1 MPFSSKKINEGFV
14 EFRLDRTEAEP
25 APQGVIYDGERS
37 VSRVHAAYQINIL
50 GYKETFVIL
59 VAVGQLYGVL
69 LLAFVGLY
77 QHHQLTQNLAD
88 VSSVYLVDDEDKL
101 LVRRTSCLAAEVKEN
116 AIPPFKAA
124 LLRRTDAL
132 HKILI
137 TVRLMKLHHLD
148 VLILHKA
155 NQLIGYLSG

>member
-1 MPFSSKKINEGFV
+1 MAS
-14 EFRLDRTEAEP
+14 
-25 APQGVIYDGERS
+25 ERS
-37 VSRVHAAYQINIL
+37 AVFHAAYQINIL

-59 VAVGQLYGVL
+59 VAVGQLNGVL

-132 HKILI
+132 HEILI
-137 TVRLMKLHHLD
+137 AVGLMKLYHLD
-148 VLILHKA
+148 ILILHKA
-155 NQLIGYLSG
+155 NQLIGYLSGQKGFAHTRCSL